1 MRRASLCFFIPS
13 VPPGHEGTGTRRALR
28 YGLAA
33 AAGMIT
39 VAIALAVVILIA
51 GVTFAPSLRVV
62 TTTPNPYTRAVRMGA
77 GLLLVVLGV
86 LQWRG
91 TPFAPGLRSH
101 LGGGAPAGIPTD
113 GHAQGTNLSLLPVRT
128 SVRAGRRER
137 L

>member
-91 TPFAPGLRSH
+91 KSFSPGPRRPPR
-101 LGGGAPAGIPTD
+101 GGGPPGAPTYRHPPSPKPSP
-113 GHAQGTNLSLLPVRT
+113 L
-128 SVRAGRRER
+128 
-137 L
+137 